1 MTDKEKFNKIC
12 SVLDLDKDTVK
23 DVSRAVCCADMLYGE
38 SHRPLDYDAF
48 LNEELPKVQM
58 LRVYIDT
65 ILICTDDNSYLLTCP
80 SSAQVAKLAGC
91 HLRSEGYS
99 EEAECLRILNELL
112 EQSAGGAGEK
122 LKGVQRLYGAAVDLL
137 SSRKRTNYTTQED
150 LLPVLDKLIAEIRPK
165 VSKKRLGGTSGAFAR
180 KFIEVSDQE
189 EGLDEFIS
197 HFYQSLIRFAF
208 VCADDS
214 FRISPVIAVSRAR
227 ELSGRLSIPVHGIS
241 CIPGSTPASEILYG
255 VFKTG
260 SNYPLVEKDLYKVLV
275 IISRFVNEHP
285 LSDEDVKKR
294 VEGMD
299 DGQKV

>member
-12 SVLDLDKDTVK
+12 SVLDLGDDTIR

-91 HLRSEGYS
+91 RLRSEGYS

-112 EQSAGGAGEK
+112 EQSVGGAGGK
-122 LKGVQRLYGAAVDLL
+122 LRYLQDLYETAVDLL

-150 LLPVLDKLIAEIRPK
+150 LLPVLDNLIAAVRPK
-165 VSKKRLGGTSGAFAR
+165 VSEKRLRGTSEAFVR

-214 FRISPVIAVSRAR
+214 FRISPVISVSRAR

-241 CIPGSTPASEILYG
+241 CMTGSTPASEILYG

-260 SNYPLVEKDLYKVLV
+260 SNYPLIEKEMYKVLL

-285 LSDEDVKKR
+285 LSDEHVKNR
-294 VEGMD
+294 MER
-299 DGQKV
+299 